1 MKEFAEFFIYIGC
14 LLTVLIGS
22 FLLGGIFYIATG
34 FDLFVCD
41 WIVVS
46 VILALFLLLRCGERF
61 SDPQRKHPL

>member
-1 MKEFAEFFIYIGC
+1 MIMKEFAEFFIYIRC

-46 VILALFLLLRCGERF
+46 VILALFFAAEMWREIF
-61 SDPQRKHPL
+61 

>member
-1 MKEFAEFFIYIGC
+1 MKEIAEFFIMGC

-46 VILALFLLLRCGERF
+46 VILALFFAAEMWREVF
-61 SDPQRKHPL
+61 

>member
-14 LLTVLIGS
+14 LLAVLIGS

-34 FDLFVCD
+34 FDLFVCS

-46 VILALFLLLRCGERF
+46 VILALFFAVEMWREIF
-61 SDPQRKHPL
+61 

>member
-1 MKEFAEFFIYIGC
+1 MKEIMKEFAAFFIYIGW

-34 FDLFVCD
+34 IDLFVCD

-46 VILALFLLLRCGERF
+46 VILALFFAAEMWREVF
-61 SDPQRKHPL
+61 

>member
-34 FDLFVCD
+34 IDLFVCD

-46 VILALFLLLRCGERF
+46 VILALFFCC
-61 SDPQRKHPL
+61 